1 MEKFSAILLS
11 AIFVCSL
18 CSWHP
23 DWGVGKYS
31 RYGKI
36 IYLDLIADD
45 WEVVDVVA
53 EVNKQQEQILKDRNE
68 H

>member
-1 MEKFSAILLS
+1 MLLNEKEALRRENENLKYKLLE
-11 AIFVCSL
+11 
-18 CSWHP
+18 
-23 DWGVGKYS
+23 KEET
-31 RYGKI
+31 GKI

-45 WEVVDVVA
+45 WVVVDVVA